1 MFGNDFKKRLKL
13 NGNERRISAN
23 SVKQKVVYIISALW
37 SLLDLRA
44 ELDLRLTISF
54 RGSQPPGL
62 VWDKEKYKLTSP
74 IINSPNPYNVQK
86 QPCNGPY

>member
-1 MFGNDFKKRLKL
+1 MFGNGFKKRLKF
-13 NGNERRISAN
+13 NGNEHWISAN
-23 SVKQKVVYIISALW
+23 LVKQKAVSVFYALC
-37 SLLDLRA
+37 SSLDLRA

>member
-13 NGNERRISAN
+13 NGNEGRISAN

-62 VWDKEKYKLTSP
+62 VWNKEKYRLTSP
-74 IINSPNPYNVQK
+74 ILNSPYP
-86 QPCNGPY
+86 